1 MSSLPIKSWCDLSH
15 SLTRKTKGCATPLSA
30 FHRKKANI
38 KQKQNRKII
47 TRHHTEIKIIIR
59 LWSKR
64 KKSRVYKQLRAKMSK
79 FILRNASQ
87 VNQSKSVSQSQ
98 GVYAMINSKTRD
110 CSTYCTNAKY
120 ITTRSAIICGM
131 RPFSF

>member
-1 MSSLPIKSWCDLSH
+1 
-15 SLTRKTKGCATPLSA
+15 
-30 FHRKKANI
+30 
-38 KQKQNRKII
+38 
-47 TRHHTEIKIIIR
+47 
-59 LWSKR
+59 
-64 KKSRVYKQLRAKMSK
+64 MSK

-120 ITTRSAIICGM
+120 ITAQSAIIRGM
-131 RPFSF
+131 RPFSLTKYLFSAINRLSSTPHSTS